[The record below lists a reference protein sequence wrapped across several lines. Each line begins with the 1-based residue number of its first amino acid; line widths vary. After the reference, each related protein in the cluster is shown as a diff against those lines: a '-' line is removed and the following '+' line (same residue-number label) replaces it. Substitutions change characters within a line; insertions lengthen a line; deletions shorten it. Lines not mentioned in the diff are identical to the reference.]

1 MSRLENVKVRS
12 SKRSK
17 HYQMLNRKCF
27 LMARSDR
34 TEKVQSAENTPP
46 AQVQYRVAVY
56 FILISPV
63 YRDRITATVTSR
75 LSKDCS
81 PLAPL
86 VLQVSQ
92 KCRVLQRSPLQ
103 KQVLASP

>member
-1 MSRLENVKVRS
+1 MANPPVTVSRLENVKVRS

-27 LMARSDR
+27 LMVRSDR

-86 VLQVSQ
+86 CDEDLNI
-92 KCRVLQRSPLQ
+92 CRLRDMDC
-103 KQVLASP
+103 